1 MILTLLVHLHQ
12 RGFSQNW
19 LPLSHGVGCDAV
31 PYSFIEDI
39 YADNDEN
46 KIYLSGN
53 FFYMEDGDFESC
65 DTLTAGAAVWDGKGF
80 TNLRH
85 DPWFQQGFHVT
96 KYKGKV
102 YATAPIFNGNNL
114 TATFN
119 EWNGTDWNFLPN
131 APWGRVLNSKVING
145 DLWLLGQNGK
155 CCEEQNLQM
164 MCRFDGE
171 NFYPITINGVNQPNI
186 ITSLDFLND
195 TMYVAGYYYNLDSTG
210 YKACFGAFYNNQIHF
225 TDPTFTPESG
235 INYDC
240 MLTYKNELYLGGFM
254 KFSGEDTVRYLLKY
268 DGKKFTQV
276 GDALLNQQ
284 PVAMKVY
291 NDELY
296 ILGFFDMLGDQPA
309 EGLIKWN
316 GEKYTILNTDTL
328 RRIFPEQLGIPLHLT
343 TATGMIQSFDIL
355 NDTLYIAG
363 SFYTIGKDTMRCIAK
378 YNHALS
384 DPIPAPTENN
394 LSLYPNPSSN
404 EVTIGYSLNGLQD
417 VSFGI
422 YDMQGKIV
430 REVEKP
436 NKNAGKY
443 ILKIDI
449 SSLAT
454 GMYIVR
460 MQTANGALYKKLLK
474 E

>member
-1 MILTLLVHLHQ
+1 MLLHQ
-12 RGFSQNW
+12 KGFSQNW
-19 LPLSHGVGCDAV
+19 LPLSHGVGCDDV

-46 KIYLSGN
+46 KIYISGN
-53 FFYMEDGDFESC
+53 FFYMEDDAFESC
-65 DTLTAGAAVWDGKGF
+65 DTVTAGAAVWDGIGF

-85 DPWFQQGFHVT
+85 NPWFQQGNHIT
-96 KYKGKV
+96 KYKGKI
-102 YATAPIFNGNNL
+102 YNSAPIFNGNS
-114 TATFN
+114 TTSTFN
-119 EWNGTDWNFLPN
+119 EWNGSDWNFLQN
-131 APWGRVLNSKVING
+131 GPWGRILNSKEING
-145 DLWLLGQNGK
+145 DLWLLGRVSN
-155 CCEEQNLQM
+155 CCENQSSEI
-164 MCRFDGE
+164 MCKFDGE
-171 NFYPITINGVNQPNI
+171 NFCPININGVNFPNL
-186 ITSLDFLND
+186 ITSLDFLDD
-195 TMYVAGYYYNLDSTG
+195 TMYVAGDFTNIGSDGIYHADFAKVYNDQLNFIEPN
-210 YKACFGAFYNNQIHF
+210 FGPNG
-225 TDPTFTPESG
+225 G